1 MIDHNLSQFS
11 LNQDT
16 EGEMVMPSEKG
27 NITVQCNLRQFII
40 QARRAY
46 SAAALE
52 NLVDSE
58 DIKYTMN
65 TVSGNYP
72 VSDEVE
78 PFFYVKLVA
87 KPDVSLKEFAQ
98 GSRADAFFEKV
109 LELAGRSNTRYKSG
123 NRTAFLSSF
132 NKEVDPNVGEVMVGH
147 LLIGTSVFYNDYR
160 VTVNYPSVDVEYTE
174 VLKSLFEGLSL
185 TFPEVEMEVSYET
198 LKPVNSFSQ
207 ALAGY
212 F

>member
-27 NITVQCNLRQFII
+27 NLTVPCNLRQFII

-46 SAAALE
+46 SASALE
-52 NLVDSE
+52 NLVDS
-58 DIKYTMN
+58 DDVKYTMN
-65 TVSGNYP
+65 SVSGNYP
-72 VSDEVE
+72 DAQDVE

-87 KPDVSLKEFAQ
+87 KPDVSLQEFKD
-98 GSRADAFFEKV
+98 SVRANAFFETI
-109 LELAGRSNTRYKSG
+109 LALAGRSDTRYKSG

-132 NKEVDPNVGEVMVGH
+132 NKESDPNVGDVMVGH

-160 VTVNYPSVDVEYTE
+160 VTVNYPSIDVEYTE
-174 VLKSLFEGLSL
+174 VLKALFEGLNNS
-185 TFPEVEMEVSYET
+185 FPDVEVEVSYET

-207 ALAGY
+207 AVSDY